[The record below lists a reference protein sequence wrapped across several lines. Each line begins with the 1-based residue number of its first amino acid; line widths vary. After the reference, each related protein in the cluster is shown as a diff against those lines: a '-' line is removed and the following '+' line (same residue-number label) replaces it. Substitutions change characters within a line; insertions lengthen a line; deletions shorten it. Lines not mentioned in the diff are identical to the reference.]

1 MSQRGTSVRAT
12 ARAGLGAVGALAVG
26 AASAQVNMKE
36 PPRDLQGVVITEK
49 RGSQLP
55 LDLPLIDSDGM
66 AVRLGDYFDGK
77 RPVALAF
84 AYYTCP
90 MLCNLTLGSVQESV
104 ADLKWELGKEY
115 RVVTVSFDHR
125 NTIDEAATKKSI
137 FTNLVRADQKK
148 DWPFLLATEQNAR
161 LAADAA
167 GFAYRFIPE
176 TGEYAHDWAL
186 IVCTPSGEVS
196 TYLYGK
202 YGKAYDEKQLRL
214 ALADAADGKMGS
226 VFDRITLWC
235 YHYDPTRGVYTVQAF
250 RVMQIGGAA
259 TALGLGVFVGGLF
272 YAGRRRRTR
281 SAPLAAGSL
290 TPSHAG

>member
-1 MSQRGTSVRAT
+1 M
-12 ARAGLGAVGALAVG
+12 
-26 AASAQVNMKE
+26 AQVNLKE
-36 PPRDLQGVVITEK
+36 PPEDLRGVQIEEK

-55 LDLPLIDSDGM
+55 LDLPLIDSDGR

-90 MLCNLTLGSVQESV
+90 MLCTVTLGSVHEAV
-104 ADLKWELGKEY
+104 TELKWTLGEEY
-115 RVVTVSFDHR
+115 RVVTLSFDHR
-125 NTIDEAATKKSI
+125 NTIDEAATKRAI
-137 FTNLVRADQKK
+137 FTKTLSASQREA
-148 DWPFLLATEQNAR
+148 WPFLLATEQNAR

-167 GFAYRFIPE
+167 GFAYRFLPE

-186 IVCTPSGEVS
+186 IVCTPSGAVS
-196 TYLYGK
+196 TYLYGT

-214 ALADAADGKMGS
+214 ALMDAADGKMGS

-235 YHYDPTRGVYTVQAF
+235 YHYDPTRGAYTLQAF

-259 TALGLGVFVGGLF
+259 TALGLGLFVGGLF
-272 YAGRRRRTR
+272 YAGRRRRAR
-281 SAPLAAGSL
+281 SAPSAAGSL